1 MSFLKVSAIGNI
13 GKISEIRQTQSQ
25 LQVVDFS
32 LATNEKVKNK
42 SGEWE
47 KVTTWLKC
55 TVFGKQAE
63 LCAQYLD
70 VGKLVYVEGKLRQ
83 DNWET
88 RDGINKTTLLVI
100 VDDIQF
106 LSFSDE
112 KVNTTINTTNKESIK
127 VIKPIVNDDDIPF

>member
-88 RDGINKTTLLVI
+88 RDGVNKTTLLVI

-112 KVNTTINTTNKESIK
+112 KVNTTINNTNKESIK